1 MKKSI
6 AESADNTESKDEK
19 IFDMRND
26 ANTALIALENGE
38 ISCEE
43 ALAKFIA
50 LSEELLNE

>member
-1 MKKSI
+1 
-6 AESADNTESKDEK
+6 
-19 IFDMRND
+19 MRND

-43 ALAKFIA
+43 ALEKFIV